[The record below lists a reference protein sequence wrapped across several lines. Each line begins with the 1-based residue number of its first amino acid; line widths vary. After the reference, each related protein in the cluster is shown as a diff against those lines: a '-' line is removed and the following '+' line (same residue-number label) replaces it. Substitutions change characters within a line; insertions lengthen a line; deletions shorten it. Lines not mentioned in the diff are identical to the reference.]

1 MSREEL
7 INIIRMVAVF
17 GLVFSLWC
25 ICIIV
30 WLGQSLTRLKI
41 VRKRLGIGEKETDE
55 SRVLRLWR
63 EMHKDTKGIKL
74 SKESTF
80 QARLEKL
87 SHDTGW
93 RTPIQTVILGVVG
106 VAILAFATTYMLGGG
121 VILGLG
127 ISVAIV
133 TLFWV
138 YTQRRI
144 SKRAALFDKQ
154 FLDALGISARAL
166 RAGHPLV
173 GAFQLVS
180 EEIGEPLGTTFAH
193 IYQEQALGMD
203 LQDSIRKMANTT
215 HNAEL
220 RLFATSVAI
229 QLRSGGNLA
238 DLMDSLASVMR
249 ARVRFNRRVRVLT
262 AQTQLSK
269 KILISLPIVLFFM
282 LNVISP
288 QYMAPF
294 YTTWVGRFVL
304 GVTGMSVLLGAWLM
318 GKLSVLRF

>member
-7 INIIRMVAVF
+7 INIIRMAAIF

-25 ICIIV
+25 ICIVV
-30 WLGQSLTRLKI
+30 WLGQSLTRLKV
-41 VRKRLGIGEKETDE
+41 VRKRLGIAGEETDE

-74 SKESTF
+74 AKELTF
-80 QARLEKL
+80 RARLEKL

-93 RTPIQTVILGVVG
+93 HTPIQTVILGVVG
-106 VAILAFATTYMLGGG
+106 AAILAFAITYMLGGG

-133 TLFWV
+133 ALFWV

-144 SKRAALFDKQ
+144 SKRVALFDKQ

-180 EEIGEPLGTTFAH
+180 EEIGEPLGTTFSH
-193 IYQEQALGMD
+193 ICQEQSLGMD